1 MAFESI
7 LRRFHAR
14 FQRGRENAVLT
25 RPCHD
30 GAEERRQHPAG
41 AARRRPGC
49 TPFPASVARL
59 SQAPHE
65 LPQARREQP
74 HLARASERARGEGV
88 AVSAQLS
95 P

>member
-30 GAEERRQHPAG
+30 GAEKRRQHPAG
-41 AARRRPGC
+41 LLAGVRDVPPFRHLWPG
-49 TPFPASVARL
+49 

-74 HLARASERARGEGV
+74 HLVRASERARGKGV